1 MSTGKAQIYFC
12 IFIVKTSGFE
22 YKTFTIKNIYMNS
35 KAWQRK
41 KPKCVLTV
49 TVTWLGI
56 SYTIEAAQRR

>member
-1 MSTGKAQIYFC
+1 
-12 IFIVKTSGFE
+12 
-22 YKTFTIKNIYMNS
+22 MNS